1 MKIWKLWED
10 VNNYDSLM
18 AKDSNFEH
26 EFEALNGCSL
36 IEGWEPIELKRM
48 YGEGLPLSDYPYF
61 FGRPVMSDKAIS
73 ALDSIIRD
81 SVEYLSLAFEEKNYT
96 MVNITKILN
105 VIDYE
110 KAEYET
116 FPNSKKIL
124 AFEKYKFRTCDELLT
139 SDIFKLI
146 DEPRRNPF
154 VSDRFKKYVEENKLT
169 GFKFE
174 LVWDSEAEIE

>member
-96 MVNITKILN
+96 MVNITKIFLLLFYYILHKEMLKLKKLKVHKDN
-105 VIDYE
+105 LFLIYFPDFNFLIIDQ
-110 KAEYET
+110 K
-116 FPNSKKIL
+116 PSQDL
-124 AFEKYKFRTCDELLT
+124 
-139 SDIFKLI
+139 
-146 DEPRRNPF
+146 
-154 VSDRFKKYVEENKLT
+154 
-169 GFKFE
+169 
-174 LVWDSEAEIE
+174 